1 MMKKIALIV
10 IGFLIV
16 PTVLLGQNKNEKLP
30 NIIYIL
36 ADDLG
41 YGDVSI
47 NNPKGKIKTP
57 NIDQIAL
64 GGMRFTDAHSASGV
78 CTPTRYAILTG
89 RYPFRSKLPVGVLR
103 GYSRSLIENDQQTVA
118 KLLSQAGYSTGVIG
132 KWHLG
137 VDWTLKSGNEA
148 LLQEKDLGIKT
159 ELNPEIIDFTQAATA
174 GPKSAGFDYSYI
186 LPASLD
192 MPPYLYLENQQ
203 VEEQPTGYTAGN
215 KMEKGYSGPFW
226 REGKMSPSFDFHQVL
241 PRFIRKANQFIGQ
254 QNSNKP
260 FFLYLPLAA
269 PHTPWM
275 PNPEYVGKSGAGEY
289 GDFVQQ
295 VDASVGAILKQL
307 EKSGMAK
314 NTIVIFASDNG
325 PYWRPDYIERFDHA
339 SAGEFRGMKGDAYEG
354 GHRIPFFVR
363 WPAHVKAN
371 TISNTT
377 TSLANL
383 LATCSDLTGI
393 KAVSEDTYSILPI
406 LKGQTKVIKGQPG
419 IVISS
424 SIGYL
429 TIRKGDWKLIEGLGS
444 GGFTEPQKIEQ
455 SKMGVNGQ
463 LFNLKL
469 DPKETQD
476 LFETNQEK
484 VNELRTLLQEIKDYK
499 KR

>member
-1 MMKKIALIV
+1 MKKIALIA
-10 IGFLIV
+10 IS
-16 PTVLLGQNKNEKLP
+16 LLFYLPLWGQIKKAILP
-30 NIIYIL
+30 NIVYIL

-47 NNPKGKIKTP
+47 NNPNGKIKTP
-57 NIDQIAL
+57 NIDQIAIQ
-64 GGMRFTDAHSASGV
+64 GMRFTDAHSASGV

-118 KLLSQAGYSTGVIG
+118 KLLSQAGYATGVIG

-137 VDWTLKSGNEA
+137 VDWALLPGNEA
-148 LLQEKDLGIKT
+148 LLNQKDFGIKT
-159 ELNPEIIDFTQAATA
+159 ELNPDIIDFTQPATA
-174 GPKSAGFDYSYI
+174 GPQTAGFDYSYI

-192 MPPYLYLENQQ
+192 MPPYLYLENQK
-203 VEEQPTGYTAGN
+203 VEEQPTAYTPGN

-241 PRFIRKANQFIGQ
+241 PRFIQKANQFISNQ
-254 QNSNKP
+254 KNNKP

-275 PNPEYVGKSGAGEY
+275 PNPEYLGKSGAGEY

-307 EKSGMAK
+307 EKSGLSK

-325 PYWRPDYIERFDHA
+325 PYWRSDYIERFNHK
-339 SAGEFRGMKGDAYEG
+339 SAGEFRGMKGDAFEG

-363 WPAHVKAN
+363 WPAQIKSN
-371 TISNTT
+371 SISNVT

-383 LATCSDLTGI
+383 LATCGDLTGI
-393 KAVSEDTYSILPI
+393 KATSEDTYSIMPI
-406 LKGQTKVIKGQPG
+406 LKGQSKEIIGQPG
-419 IVISS
+419 IVVSS

-429 TIRKGDWKLIEGLGS
+429 MIRKGDWKLIEGLGS
-444 GGFTEPQKIEQ
+444 GGFTEPQKIDQ
-455 SKMGVNGQ
+455 SKQDVNGQ
-463 LFNLKL
+463 LFNLKN
-469 DPKETQD
+469 DPKEEHD
-476 LFETNQEK
+476 LFESNKEK
-484 VNELRTLLQEIKDYK
+484 VQELRTLLKEIKGYK

>member
-1 MMKKIALIV
+1 MKKIALIFMSIISLQTFV
-10 IGFLIV
+10 
-16 PTVLLGQNKNEKLP
+16 LGQNKKEILP

-41 YGDVSI
+41 YGDVSV
-47 NNPKGKIKTP
+47 NNPIGKIKTP

-64 GGMRFTDAHSASGV
+64 QGMRFTDAHSASGV

-103 GYSRSLIENDQQTVA
+103 GYSRSLIEKDQQTVA
-118 KLLSQAGYSTGVIG
+118 KLLSQAGYRTGVIG

-137 VDWTLKSGNEA
+137 VDWALLPGNEA
-148 LLQEKDLGIKT
+148 LLNQKDLGIKA
-159 ELNPEIIDFTQAATA
+159 ELNPEIIDFNQAVTA
-174 GPKSAGFDYSYI
+174 GPQSAGFDYSYI

-192 MPPYLYLENQQ
+192 MPPYLYLENQK
-203 VEEQPTGYTAGN
+203 VEEQPMAYTKGN

-241 PRFIRKANQFIGQ
+241 PRFIEKANQFISNQTKGQ
-254 QNSNKP
+254 P

-275 PNPEYVGKSGAGEY
+275 PNPEYIGKSGAGEY

-295 VDASVGAILKQL
+295 VDASVGIILKQL
-307 EKSGMAK
+307 EKFGLAK

-325 PYWRPDYIERFDHA
+325 PYWRPDFIEKFNHK

-393 KAVSEDTYSILPI
+393 KATSEDTYSILPI
-406 LKGQTKVIKGQPG
+406 LKGQTKTIKSQAG

-429 TIRKGDWKLIEGLGS
+429 SIRKGDWKLIEGLGS
-444 GGFTEPQKIEQ
+444 GGFTEPQKIDQ
-455 SKMGVNGQ
+455 SKQDVNGQ
-463 LFNLKL
+463 LFNLKI
-469 DPKETQD
+469 DPKEEHD
-476 LFETNQEK
+476 LFESNKEK
-484 VNELRTLLQEIKDYK
+484 VFELRTLLQEIKDYK

>member
-1 MMKKIALIV
+1 MKKIALIFMSIISLQTFV
-10 IGFLIV
+10 
-16 PTVLLGQNKNEKLP
+16 LGQNKKEKLP
-30 NIIYIL
+30 NIVYIL

-47 NNPKGKIKTP
+47 NNPIGKIKTP

-64 GGMRFTDAHSASGV
+64 QGMRFTDAHSASGV

-103 GYSRSLIENDQQTVA
+103 GYSRSLIEKDQQTVA
-118 KLLSQAGYSTGVIG
+118 KLLSQAGYRTGVIG

-137 VDWTLKSGNEA
+137 VDWALLPGNEA
-148 LLQEKDLGIKT
+148 LLNQKDLGIKS
-159 ELNPEIIDFTQAATA
+159 ELNPEIIDFNQAVTA
-174 GPKSAGFDYSYI
+174 GPQSAGFDYSYI

-192 MPPYLYLENQQ
+192 MPPYLYLENQK
-203 VEEQPTGYTAGN
+203 VEEQPMAYTKGN

-241 PRFIRKANQFIGQ
+241 PRFIEKANQFI
-254 QNSNKP
+254 SNQTKDQP

-275 PNPEYVGKSGAGEY
+275 PNPEYIGKSGAGEY

-295 VDASVGAILKQL
+295 VDASVGIILKQL
-307 EKSGMAK
+307 EKLGLAK

-325 PYWRPDYIERFDHA
+325 PYWRPDFIEKFNHK

-393 KAVSEDTYSILPI
+393 KATSEDTYSILPI
-406 LKGQTKVIKGQPG
+406 LKGQTKTIKSQAG

-429 TIRKGDWKLIEGLGS
+429 SIRKGDWKLIEGLGS
-444 GGFTEPQKIEQ
+444 GGFTEPQKIDQ
-455 SKMGVNGQ
+455 SKQDVNGQ
-463 LFNLKL
+463 LFNLKI
-469 DPKETQD
+469 DPKEEHD
-476 LFETNQEK
+476 LFESNKEK
-484 VNELRTLLQEIKDYK
+484 VFELRTLLQEIKDYK

>member
-1 MMKKIALIV
+1 MKKIALFILC
-10 IGFLIV
+10 FLIGHTSLV
-16 PTVLLGQNKNEKLP
+16 GQSKKEKLP

-47 NNPKGKIKTP
+47 NNPSGQIKTP

-64 GGMRFTDAHSASGV
+64 KGMRFTDAHSASGV

-103 GYSRSLIENDQQTVA
+103 GYSRSLIEKDQQTVA
-118 KLLSQAGYSTGVIG
+118 KLLSQAGYQTGVIG

-148 LLQEKDLGIKT
+148 LLLEKELGIKT
-159 ELNPEIIDFTQAATA
+159 ELNPEVIDFTQPATA

-203 VEEQPTGYTAGN
+203 VEEQPTAYTAGN

-241 PRFIRKANQFIGQ
+241 PRFVDKAKQFIGNQ
-254 QNSNKP
+254 TGEKP

-275 PNPEYVGKSGAGEY
+275 PNPAYIGKSGAGEY

-295 VDASVGAILKQL
+295 VDASVGDVLRQL
-307 EKSGMAK
+307 EKSGMDK

-325 PYWRPDYIERFDHA
+325 PYWRSDYIERFNHR
-339 SAGEFRGMKGDAYEG
+339 SAGEFRGMKGDAFEG

-363 WPAHVKAN
+363 WPGHIKAN
-371 TISNTT
+371 STSDAT

-393 KAVSEDTYSILPI
+393 KATSEDTYSILPI
-406 LKGQTKVIKGQPG
+406 LKGQTKEIKGQPG
-419 IVISS
+419 IVVSS

-429 TIRKGDWKLIEGLGS
+429 SIRKGDWKLIEGLGS
-444 GGFTEPQKIEQ
+444 GGFTEPQKIDQVKE
-455 SKMGVNGQ
+455 GVNGQ
-463 LFNLKL
+463 LFNLKI

-476 LFETNQEK
+476 VFETNKDK
-484 VNELRTLLQEIKDYK
+484 VHELRILLEEIKGFK

>member
-1 MMKKIALIV
+1 MKKISLI
-10 IGFLIV
+10 IICILTIQSG
-16 PTVLLGQNKNEKLP
+16 LLGQSKKEKLP

-64 GGMRFTDAHSASGV
+64 QGMRFTDAHSASGV
-78 CTPTRYAILTG
+78 CTPTRYAIITG

-103 GYSRSLIENDQQTVA
+103 GYSRSLIDTDQQTVA

-137 VDWTLKSGNEA
+137 LDWTLKSGNEA
-148 LLQEKDLGIKT
+148 LLNEKELGIKT
-159 ELNPEIIDFTQAATA
+159 ELNPEIIDFTKTATA

-192 MPPYLYLENQQ
+192 MPPYLYVENQQ
-203 VEEQPTGYTAGN
+203 VEELPTAYTAGN

-241 PRFIRKANQFIGQ
+241 PRFIDKANQFIENQKGE
-254 QNSNKP
+254 KP

-307 EKSGMAK
+307 EKSGIDK

-325 PYWRPDYIERFDHA
+325 PYWRSDFIERFNHT

-363 WPAHVKAN
+363 WPAQVKAN
-371 TISNTT
+371 TISNAT

-393 KAVSEDTYSILPI
+393 KATSEDTYSIMPI
-406 LKGQTKVIKGQPG
+406 LKGQAQEVKGQPG
-419 IVISS
+419 IVVSS
-424 SIGYL
+424 SIGYF
-429 TIRKGDWKLIEGLGS
+429 TVRKGDWKLIEGLGS

-455 SKMGVNGQ
+455 VKEGVNGQ
-463 LFNLKL
+463 LYNLKS
-469 DPKETQD
+469 DPKEAND
-476 LFETNQEK
+476 VFETNQEK
-484 VNELRTLLQEIKDYK
+484 VKELRNLLQEIKGYK

>member
-1 MMKKIALIV
+1 MKIIALIA
-10 IGFLIV
+10 ICLLFFH
-16 PTVLLGQNKNEKLP
+16 TFLLGQNNKEKLP

-47 NNPKGKIKTP
+47 NNFQGKIKTP
-57 NIDQIAL
+57 NIDQIAIQ
-64 GGMRFTDAHSASGV
+64 GMRFTDAHSASGV

-103 GYSRSLIENDQQTVA
+103 GYSRSLIEKDQQTVA
-118 KLLSQAGYSTGVIG
+118 KLLLQAGYNTGVVG

-137 VDWTLKSGNEA
+137 VDWALLQGNEA
-148 LLQEKDLGIKT
+148 LLNQKDLGIKT
-159 ELNPEIIDFTQAATA
+159 ELNPEIIDFTKPVGA
-174 GPKSAGFDYSYI
+174 GPKSAGFEYSYI

-203 VEEQPTGYTAGN
+203 VEEQPTAYTAGN
-215 KMEKGYSGPFW
+215 KMGKGYSGPFW
-226 REGKMSPSFDFHQVL
+226 REGIMSPNFDFHQVL
-241 PRFIRKANQFIGQ
+241 PRFIEKANQFIDNQ
-254 QNSNKP
+254 TIQKP

-275 PNPEYVGKSGAGEY
+275 PNPDYIGKSGAGEY

-295 VDASVGAILKQL
+295 VDASVGLVLRQL

-325 PYWRPDYIERFDHA
+325 PYWRSDYIERFNHK

-363 WPAHVKAN
+363 WPGKVKAKS
-371 TISNTT
+371 ISNAT

-383 LATCSDLTGI
+383 LATCGELTGI
-393 KAVSEDTYSILPI
+393 KVTSEDTYSILSI
-406 LKGQTKVIKGQPG
+406 LKSESKEIKGRLG

-424 SIGYL
+424 SAGYL
-429 TIRKGDWKLIEGLGS
+429 SIRKDDWKLIEGLGS

-455 SKMGVNGQ
+455 TKEGINGQ
-463 LFNLKL
+463 LFNLRM
-469 DPKETQD
+469 DPKEEHD
-476 LFETNQEK
+476 VFEKNKEK
-484 VNELRTLLQEIKDYK
+484 VQELRKLLQEIKSFT